1 MSMRSANRIV
11 AAIAVLALA
20 LALPCAAFA
29 DEQTATASASSKF
42 YCGDRVNTRLDNG
55 YSQANPVKDGDPH
68 FGWELGRF
76 VVTGFTNK
84 AGDERM
90 PFFLK
95 NKGDQVQL
103 SFMLEQ
109 DINALNGD
117 EARKVSEDKDGKGE
131 EPTEK
136 RIYVGSDD
144 VMKAAVS
151 NNLDVAEVQ
160 SRIRAGESV
169 DDNGKFVQASMKQGN
184 GTQSSS
190 PNSSSLT
197 AKGDS
202 NTKAEDKGGRLPVVP
217 IAIGAV
223 VVIALAALLLLR
235 SRNRR
240 HRPVEPAS
248 SPMAKEIKEALS
260 QQDDVTD
267 PESESKI
274 GEER

>member
-1 MSMRSANRIV
+1 MRNGQMSMRSANRIV

-84 AGDERM
+84 TGDE
-90 PFFLK
+90 FEEEGIYAIKVK
-95 NKGDQVQL
+95 NP
-103 SFMLEQ
+103 ST
-109 DINALNGD
+109 
-117 EARKVSEDKDGKGE
+117 GE
-131 EPTEK
+131 KPTEK